1 MVNVMFG
8 YASRTEGVAAN
19 DAADAELKA
28 FDRQRRV
35 AVIIQAVAT
44 LLGLI
49 LPVVAVVVYL
59 VISLLVLVDPIW
71 RAEHARRAARR
82 AA

>member
-1 MVNVMFG
+1 M
-8 YASRTEGVAAN
+8 
-19 DAADAELKA
+19 
-28 FDRQRRV
+28 
-35 AVIIQAVAT
+35 IIQAVAT

-49 LPVVAVVVYL
+49 LPLVAVVVYL